1 MYRQFRRRYKIQGQA
16 GRRQSKGRQNF
27 RRFRCKA
34 RRGPR
39 DRVQNSQVGKEERRA
54 EAVTEEE
61 AREVV
66 MGEIKMRTATA
77 EGTRVARDMELIVT
91 GQGHRVE
98 TVTAR
103 DPREAV
109 TGEGIRALR
118 IMESAAAEIV
128 TVQKPQAIPEIVT
141 EEEAREARAM
151 VETAIA
157 EEARE
162 ARATAE
168 TVTEEE
174 TREVRATAETVTG
187 EEAREAKAM
196 VETATEEEAR
206 EARATVET
214 ATEEEAREARV
225 TAETATGEEV
235 RVHMEPAVAE
245 RRVRVREMHPPKVL
259 ILPFR
264 QSPAAVKIR
273 IIIGTTDMTRRM

>member
-1 MYRQFRRRYKIQGQA
+1 M
-16 GRRQSKGRQNF
+16 
-27 RRFRCKA
+27 
-34 RRGPR
+34 
-39 DRVQNSQVGKEERRA
+39 QNSQVGKEERRA

-141 EEEAREARAM
+141 EEEAREARA
-151 VETAIA
+151 
-157 EEARE
+157 
-162 ARATAE
+162 
-168 TVTEEE
+168 
-174 TREVRATAETVTG
+174 
-187 EEAREAKAM
+187 
-196 VETATEEEAR
+196 
-206 EARATVET
+206 TVET